1 MKNELPYCKT
11 SEGIIGYS
19 ESIIAKGETN
29 DCVVRA
35 FASCFDLQYD
45 KAHKFVKEKFNRAD
59 RQGTFR
65 TVYKMTEI
73 ANKGQ
78 QINFK
83 KVKCLGDKTEYS
95 NQRTMKYK
103 VKTKE
108 GFVMRNMTVGTFTK
122 QNPIGTF
129 FILVDRHAFTIK
141 NGVVIGNMED
151 AKKPKRVVKHAFEIK

>member
-45 KAHKFVKEKFNRAD
+45 KAHKFVKEKFNRVD

-73 ANKGQ
+73 ATKGQ
-78 QINFK
+78 QINYK
-83 KVKCLGDKTEYS
+83 KVKCLGNKTKLS
-95 NQRTMKYK
+95 NQLTLKYK

-108 GFVMRNMTVGTFTK
+108 GFVMRNMTVGMFTK
-122 QNPIGTF
+122 QNHIGTF

-141 NGVVIGNMED
+141 NGVIIGNMED
-151 AKKPKRVVKHAFEIK
+151 AKKPKRVVRHAFEIK

>member
-19 ESIIAKGETN
+19 ESIITKGETN

-45 KAHKFVKEKFNRAD
+45 KAHKFVKEKFNRVD
-59 RQGTFR
+59 RQGTSR
-65 TVYKMTEI
+65 TVCKMTEI
-73 ANKGQ
+73 ATKGQ
-78 QINFK
+78 QINYK
-83 KVKCLGDKTEYS
+83 KVKCLGNKTKLS
-95 NQRTMKYK
+95 NQLTLKYK

-108 GFVMRNMTVGTFTK
+108 GFVMRNMTVGMFTK
-122 QNPIGTF
+122 QNHIGTF

-141 NGVVIGNMED
+141 NGVIIGNMED
-151 AKKPKRVVKHAFEIK
+151 AKKPKRVVRHAFKIK

>member
-45 KAHKFVKEKFNRAD
+45 KAHKFVKEKFNRVD
-59 RQGTFR
+59 RQGTSR
-65 TVYKMTEI
+65 TVCKMTEI
-73 ANKGQ
+73 ATKSQ
-78 QINFK
+78 QINYK
-83 KVKCLGDKTEYS
+83 KVKCLGNKTKLS
-95 NQRTMKYK
+95 NQLTLKYK

-108 GFVMRNMTVGTFTK
+108 GFVMRNMTVGMFTK
-122 QNPIGTF
+122 QNHIGTF

-141 NGVVIGNMED
+141 NGVIIGNMED
-151 AKKPKRVVKHAFEIK
+151 AKKPKRVVRHAFEIK

>member
-1 MKNELPYCKT
+1 MKNELPFCKS

-45 KAHKFVKEKFNRAD
+45 KAHKFVKDKFNRVD
-59 RQGTFR
+59 RQGTFG
-65 TVYKMTEI
+65 TVCKMTEI

-78 QINFK
+78 QINYK
-83 KVKCLGDKTEYS
+83 KVKCLGGKTEYS
-95 NQRTMKYK
+95 TQRTMKYK

-108 GFVMRNMTVGTFTK
+108 GFVMRNMTVGTFIK

-129 FILVDRHAFTIK
+129 FILVHRHAFTIK
-141 NGVVIGNMED
+141 NGVVIGYTED
-151 AKKPKRVVKHAFEIK
+151 AEQPKRVVKHAFEIK

>member
-45 KAHKFVKEKFNRAD
+45 KAHKFVKEKFNRVD

-73 ANKGQ
+73 ATKGQ
-78 QINFK
+78 QINYK

-108 GFVMRNMTVGTFTK
+108 E
-122 QNPIGTF
+122 IGRAH
-129 FILVDRHAFTIK
+129 V
-141 NGVVIGNMED
+141 
-151 AKKPKRVVKHAFEIK
+151 